1 MKNIRQ
7 NFKHLSPV
15 KKVLYFNAYAIVFA
29 SIFLVVSFFINPLF
43 NDLFDG
49 KPYMESIM
57 ENLNSVSFYAVEVVW
72 GYFMTAFT
80 LFSIPNLQNLR
91 NKSLDI
97 KY

>member
-29 SIFLVVSFFINPLF
+29 SIFLVLSFIINPLF

-57 ENLNSVSFYAVEVVW
+57 ENLNSVSFYAVGVVW

-80 LFSIPNLQNLR
+80 LFSIP
-91 NKSLDI
+91 KPP
-97 KY
+97 KPKK